1 MLRLQSYSLRD
12 SINMLHNSIELLHI
26 SLVASRDI
34 HVITYAS
41 NRLHSILN
49 SVVDLRVVRLTT

>member
-1 MLRLQSYSLRD
+1 MLRLQTCNLND

-34 HVITYAS
+34 HIITYAS
-41 NRLHSILN
+41 SRMHSILN
-49 SVVDLRVVRLTT
+49 SVVDLRIVRLTT